1 MFMSNVICLTDAKLK
16 KQYVLA
22 NVNDE
27 STAFLKYLTKIQLSL
42 NDKIKILYKEE
53 FDETMQIIINDKKQI
68 TISNDAAKNMFVKV
82 D

>member
-1 MFMSNVICLTDAKLK
+1 VSNVICLTDAKLK

-27 STAFLKYLTKIQLSL
+27 STAFLKYLNKIQISL
-42 NDKIKILYKEE
+42 QDKIKVVDKEA
-53 FDETMQIIINDKKQI
+53 FDDTMQIIINDKKQI